1 MQDHTS
7 EPTTPFDTPENIES
21 FLKIFDVEG
30 LVNDIRQIQAQTLV
44 RESILELMLDFF
56 WASFEIAAIA
66 DSPIELD
73 EGEME
78 EPIKKGKKSDRKK
91 RRGKAKRISVA
102 HGLPIVDFGNRLI
115 TSTSEY
121 YGALSKSRL
130 LRTADVMVEIMAK
143 RGFKRVHLDGS
154 SNSAAIRA
162 SIACKRYG
170 IENDYS
176 PSPRYQTVIQ
186 RVEQIRIK

>member
-1 MQDHTS
+1 VQDQDYTS

-30 LVNDIRQIQAQTLV
+30 LVNNIRQIQAQTIV

-56 WASFEIAAIA
+56 WASFEIAAIF
-66 DSPIELD
+66 DIPFESDQQET
-73 EGEME
+73 E
-78 EPIKKGKKSDRKK
+78 ESIQKGKHKK
-91 RRGKAKRISVA
+91 RSRKAKRISVA
-102 HGLPIVDFGNRLI
+102 HGLSIVDLGNRLI

-121 YGALSKSRL
+121 YGSLSKSRL

-170 IENDYS
+170 IQDDYS